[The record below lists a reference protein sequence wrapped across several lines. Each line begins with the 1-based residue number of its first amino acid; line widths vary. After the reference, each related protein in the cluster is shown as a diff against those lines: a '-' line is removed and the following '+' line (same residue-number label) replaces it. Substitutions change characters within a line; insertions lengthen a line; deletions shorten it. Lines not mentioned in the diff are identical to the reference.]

1 MFWDECGETLEQ
13 VGWRNCGCPIMGSIQ
28 SQVGWS
34 FERPGLLKD
43 VPANGRKA
51 GTRLYLWSLQTKT
64 IM

>member
-34 FERPGLLKD
+34 FERPGLVEG
-43 VPANGRKA
+43 VPAMAWGWNCMSFRFSSI
-51 GTRLYLWSLQTKT
+51 L
-64 IM
+64 